1 MNQEERTA
9 HLNYQILEGIQLY
22 GFDTNGLFDGSHTLG
37 ELYDHRATLFAVI
50 CNLFPE
56 KAWKSHLH
64 ADGTMFSNDWFIVG
78 IDTPED
84 MYSYHYHVEHW
95 DKYTVK
101 ELQFAPAWDGHT
113 PKDVGRLLSL
123 LAA

>member
-22 GFDTNGLFDGSHTLG
+22 GSDTNGLFDGSHTFG

-78 IDTPED
+78 IDTPEG

-123 LAA
+123 LDA

>member
-9 HLNYQILEGIQLY
+9 HLNHQIMEGIQMH
-22 GFDTNGLFDGSHTLG
+22 GFDTNSLFDGSHTFG

-56 KAWKSHLH
+56 KAWKSRLH

-78 IDTPED
+78 IQTPKG
-84 MYSYHYHVEHW
+84 MYSYHYHTEHW
-95 DKYTVK
+95 DKYAVK
-101 ELQFAPAWDGHT
+101 ELQFAPVWDGHT
-113 PKDVGRLLSL
+113 PKDVNRLLSL
-123 LAA
+123 LGA